1 MNGDKCG
8 GGNINIGFIGAGA
21 VGCSMGKYLCEN
33 SSIAKIKGYYSRTSK
48 SVDIAATF
56 TNSKAYA
63 SLEELV
69 NECDVICITTPDD
82 IILKVWEQIK
92 NYNLQQKIICHFSGS
107 LSSDIFS
114 GIEETKAE
122 KISIHPMYAFSDKFT
137 SYRQLNTAR
146 LTMEGSS
153 KAVKVMQELFGDELH
168 HKIFMLKAS
177 DKVKYHAAAAFA
189 SNYVVGIFDVAL
201 ELLKDCGFTDEDAF
215 SLLGPLT
222 MGNVKSL
229 IENGTLDMGLLI
241 EPVDISKYEFV
252 RIPIK
257 EEFGLF
263 VRKDS
268 PLTNKEYI
276 IPEDLLNLLI
286 ISPKRNLVQN
296 EISSWFGDYAEEINI
311 ISTYY

>member
-63 SLEELV
+63 SPEELV

-114 GIEETKAE
+114 GIEKTKAE

-168 HKIFMLKAS
+168 HKNFMLKAY

-189 SNYVVGIFDVAL
+189 NNYVVGIFDVAL
-201 ELLKDCGFTDEDAF
+201 GLLKDCGFTDEDAV

-222 MGNVKSL
+222 MGNVKSV
-229 IENGTLDMGLLI
+229 IENGTLDALTGPVIRNDTGTVKKHI
-241 EPVDISKYEFV
+241 EALEGTDALKIYKSVGERLVKMSEKKNPDRDYSE
-252 RIPIK
+252 
-257 EEFGLF
+257 L
-263 VRKDS
+263 RK
-268 PLTNKEYI
+268 I
-276 IPEDLLNLLI
+276 M
-286 ISPKRNLVQN
+286 
-296 EISSWFGDYAEEINI
+296 
-311 ISTYY
+311 